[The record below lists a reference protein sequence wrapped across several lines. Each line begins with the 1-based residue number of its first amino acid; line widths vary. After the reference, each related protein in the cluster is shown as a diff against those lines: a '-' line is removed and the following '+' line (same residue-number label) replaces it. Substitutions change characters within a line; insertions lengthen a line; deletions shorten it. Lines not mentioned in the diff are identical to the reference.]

1 MEFASHGSLHAL
13 SCYDAHHER
22 PYTFILIIFPGCMW
36 LLSYLTCIPN
46 ATKDSLLGT
55 VTQISAGPGSHREEW
70 CMTWLHFQ
78 TNKLLSMLL
87 VLVALHVSISEGELT
102 CLLSGFCLL

>member
-13 SCYDAHHER
+13 SCYDALHER

-55 VTQISAGPGSHREEW
+55 VTQISAGPGSHREDW

-78 TNKLLSMLL
+78 TNKLLFMLL
-87 VLVALHVSISEGELT
+87 VLVALQVSITEGELT